1 MEAGSLPTGGT
12 VISKKDRRRNEIL
25 AILADEPTIRVKA
38 LASRLDV
45 TTETIRRDLEE
56 LAEQGLISRTYGG
69 AMLRAANEPVLSQR
83 ERHLVPEREAI
94 ARRAYAELARGRTF
108 LIGSGATTATLA
120 KRLAFELRNVTVI
133 AHSFAVATA
142 LAQNPTIRTI
152 MVPGDYHAAEGA
164 MHGAQAIRFLQDY
177 TADWAILGASALS
190 PDGPSDALIEA
201 SEVYAT
207 MLRQASRNMIVA
219 DHTKFDRMSTA
230 RYADWSQI
238 ELLVTDRAPEG
249 PLARALE
256 RNEVSVLLAETR

>member
-1 MEAGSLPTGGT
+1 MPTGAGNL
-12 VISKKDRRRNEIL
+12 SKKGRRRNEIL
-25 AILADEPTIRVKA
+25 AILADEPTMRVKA

-69 AMLRAANEPVLSQR
+69 AMLRAGNEPVLSQR
-83 ERHLVPEREAI
+83 ERQLVREREAI
-94 ARRAYAELARGRTF
+94 ARRAFVELAKGKTF
-108 LIGSGATTATLA
+108 LIGSGATTAILA

-152 MVPGDYHAAEGA
+152 MVPGEYHAAEGA

-201 SEVYAT
+201 AEVYAT
-207 MLRQASRNMIVA
+207 MLRQSSRSMIVA
-219 DHTKFDRMSTA
+219 DHSKFDRMSTA
-230 RYADWSQI
+230 RYAEWSQI
-238 ELLVTDRAPEG
+238 ECLVTDRTPDG
-249 PLARALE
+249 PLARALD
-256 RNEVSVLLAETR
+256 RNEVRVMVADKA